1 MSPTHGSFFV
11 ISQWFVAGLG
21 LTLAT
26 HIIVTCLIA
35 GRIWGAARANKKYAG
50 QTRHMAVVW
59 TIIESGAI
67 YSVAVIFF
75 VAFAGLK
82 TEAGGLIS
90 NLFVQLCV
98 SSFLG
103 RHEWL
108 RG

>member
-1 MSPTHGSFFV
+1 M
-11 ISQWFVAGLG
+11 AGLG
-21 LTLAT
+21 LALAT

-35 GRIWGAARANKKYAG
+35 GRIWGEARANSKYAG
-50 QTRHMAVVW
+50 QTRHMTVVW

-82 TEAGGLIS
+82 TQAGGLVS

-103 RHEWL
+103 RYEWQC
-108 RG
+108 G